1 MLFNGILVSVDGQID
16 EEIENQNAV
25 QTKLITETE
34 EEKQGSMLRKNE
46 GSKTDILSKDI
57 DENAPSND
65 LISQRV

>member
-1 MLFNGILVSVDGQID
+1 MLFNGILVSIDGQID
-16 EEIENQNAV
+16 EEIENQNAIH
-25 QTKLITETE
+25 TKLVTETE

-65 LISQRV
+65 LISQRI

>member
-25 QTKLITETE
+25 QTKLITETD

-46 GSKTDILSKDI
+46 GSKTDIISKDI
-57 DENAPSND
+57 DENTTSND

>member
-1 MLFNGILVSVDGQID
+1 MLFNGILVSIDGQID
-16 EEIENQNAV
+16 EEIENQNV
-25 QTKLITETE
+25 VHTKLLTETE

-46 GSKTDILSKDI
+46 VSKTDILSKDI